1 LSSQFP
7 AIDILNW
14 ELGTENWELIDGF
27 ECVCSN
33 GSMDARGRILAV
45 DYGKKNIGLA
55 YSDEMGLTVQPM
67 PSMPNRGI
75 RDFLNKLR
83 TTIREMAIRELVLG
97 IPINMNGTRGDAVIQ
112 MEELMDSL
120 RAKLDIPVRGIDERL
135 STVEAMEFWKD
146 MSRRQQKRYRTVDS
160 LAAALILERHL
171 KEN

>member
-45 DYGKKNIGLA
+45 DY
-55 YSDEMGLTVQPM
+55 DEMGLTVQPM